1 MFGWLKSIVP
11 GRNNIETRASASGFT
26 AEIMAAREAYISGA
40 SGVGELT
47 AAVQSCVSLWEG
59 AFALG
64 DVSGTD
70 MIDRRTMAM
79 IARSLALRGEYVA
92 LIGDRRLIPA
102 ADWDLS
108 TRDGEPKA
116 YRLSISEAGGG
127 RTMTALAAEVVH
139 FRVGADPVQPWTGQA
154 PLRRARLTAGLL
166 QAIESAL
173 AEVYDNAPLGSL
185 IVPFPESPE
194 VDMETLGRGF
204 RRRRGRVLMRESV
217 SVVAAGGPAPNTDW
231 KPSDVTPNIQPAM
244 PMEAWQA
251 ARGSI
256 LSAFGVLPALLSD
269 QAQGP
274 LVREA
279 QRHLAQWTLQP
290 LAMLIGEEA
299 GRKLGSEIMIDLM
312 RPVQAFDVGGR
323 ARALSTII
331 EALARAK
338 EAGLEPAALNG
349 ALTTVNWG
357 PNDGAA

>member
-1 MFGWLKSIVP
+1 MAEGALMLNFWPFK
-11 GRNNIETRASASGFT
+11 RAEKIETRASASGFT

-70 MIDRRTMAM
+70 MLNRRTMAM

-92 LIGDRRLIPA
+92 LIGDRGLIGA

-116 YRLSISEAGGG
+116 YRLSVSEAGGG

-139 FRVGADPVQPWTGQA
+139 FRAGADPVQPWTGQA

-185 IVPFPESPE
+185 IVPFPESSETDLE
-194 VDMETLGRGF
+194 VLGRGF
-204 RRRRGRVLMRESV
+204 RRRRGRVLLRESV
-217 SVVAAGGPAPNTDW
+217 SVTAAGGPAPNTDW
-231 KPSDVTPNIQPAM
+231 RTCNRRCR
-244 PMEAWQA
+244 WR
-251 ARGSI
+251 RGRRRAVRSCLHSASCRRCCSI
-256 LSAFGVLPALLSD
+256 TRKVRWSAKHNA
-269 QAQGP
+269 
-274 LVREA
+274 
-279 QRHLAQWTLQP
+279 TLRN
-290 LAMLIGEEA
+290 
-299 GRKLGSEIMIDLM
+299 GRSS
-312 RPVQAFDVGGR
+312 RSQC
-323 ARALSTII
+323 
-331 EALARAK
+331 
-338 EAGLEPAALNG
+338 
-349 ALTTVNWG
+349 
-357 PNDGAA
+357 